1 MILLQREED
10 VRVSPVQP
18 TQFLIGG
25 GSSAAMGSHHGRGG
39 NHTGSK
45 GGGGPSINDE
55 MNEMIHPL
63 QKLQPEVW
71 NNIPICL
78 VRAVKTLID
87 SGISTDQKLR
97 QANSTV
103 DTGLKKVLALN

>member
-1 MILLQREED
+1 MTASKTWSYYRETRKCASPLCSPLSFLLEAGVAQLWAR
-10 VRVSPVQP
+10 
-18 TQFLIGG
+18 
-25 GSSAAMGSHHGRGG
+25 
-39 NHTGSK
+39 
-45 GGGGPSINDE
+45 INDE

-63 QKLQPEVW
+63 QKLQPEAW

-97 QANSTV
+97 
-103 DTGLKKVLALN
+103 